1 MIERLG
7 FPHPC
12 PLPEG
17 EAVVVSGKE
26 HDFAVGPRLDDRMMR
41 LGSFREGKLLADDRP

>member
-17 EAVVVSGKE
+17 EAE
-26 HDFAVGPRLDDRMMR
+26 HDFAVGPRLDDRKMR
-41 LGSFREGKLLADDRP
+41 LGSFRKGELLADDRP